1 MNCKLCEKHIQ
12 NNSITKEV
20 KAHIDNCI
28 KCQVYQQ
35 LHSPTQVKIFIDNSI
50 IDNSIEIAA
59 QIKKRHDF
67 VSQILFTLLAALLLI
82 IVYSCLSNFMILWTQ
97 LIISSLIPFVTLGIS
112 IKRKVV

>member
-12 NNSITKEV
+12 NNNITKEV
-20 KAHIDNCI
+20 KAHLDNCI
-28 KCQVYQQ
+28 KCQVYHH
-35 LHSPTQVKIFIDNSI
+35 LHSPVQLKIFTDNSI

-59 QIKKRHDF
+59 QIKKRHDL

-82 IVYSCLSNFMILWTQ
+82 IIYSFLSNTMILWTQ
-97 LIISSLIPFVTLGIS
+97 FIISSLIPFVTLGIS